1 MESLVEEFY
10 DVVSANWA
18 VVFQMLEN
26 DDVEEVLYNSAV
38 EHVCC
43 F

>member
-1 MESLVEEFY
+1 MEEFY
-10 DVVSANWA
+10 DVVSAGRTVA
-18 VVFQMLEN
+18 FQVLEN

-38 EHVCC
+38 EYVCC

>member
-1 MESLVEEFY
+1 MEEFY
-10 DVVSANWA
+10 DVVSADRT
-18 VVFQMLEN
+18 VVFQVLEN